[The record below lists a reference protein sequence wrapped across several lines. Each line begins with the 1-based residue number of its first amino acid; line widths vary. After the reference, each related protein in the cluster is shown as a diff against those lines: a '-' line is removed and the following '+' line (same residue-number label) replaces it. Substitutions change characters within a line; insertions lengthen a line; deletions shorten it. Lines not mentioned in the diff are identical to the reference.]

1 MKVYK
6 VFALLVCSL
15 LILGGCKEKNTGEVI
30 ATVGNDSITTDDFSE
45 RLMSAPPAYQAY
57 INTEPGKK
65 QFVDLLVREKL
76 ILESAKQAGI
86 NKREEYKGALEGFK
100 AEQKKQLK
108 DYEDGLMIE
117 MYLKE
122 VQENMISANEDE
134 INKYYEEHKQDFT
147 NPIAV
152 VAKHILVPTR
162 EEAEIALDRI
172 NKGEKFDKVAQE
184 MSTDKVSAQR
194 GGQIGPFRKG
204 ELVKEFEEVV
214 FNLKKGEISEIVETP
229 FGLHII
235 TKVSEEKLQ
244 PIPEDVAKAEIKNI
258 IEKTKFEKW
267 FEDTKKKLNVSV
279 DYSKLD
285 NIGGSG
291 LADTVDVQQE
301 EPNLEE
307 FSN

>member
-1 MKVYK
+1 MRFCK
-6 VFALLVCSL
+6 FLMLFVCSL
-15 LILGGCKEKNTGEVI
+15 VIFSGCKEKDNII
-30 ATVGNDSITTDDFSE
+30 AKVGKDTVTTDSFSE
-45 RLMSAPPAYQAY
+45 KLMSAPPAYQAY

-76 ILESAKQAGI
+76 ILESAKQAAI
-86 NKREEYKGALEGFK
+86 NKREEYKKALNDFK
-100 AEQKKQLK
+100 QEQEKQLK

-122 VQENMISANEDE
+122 VQENIAFAKEDE

-152 VAKHILVPTR
+152 TAKHILVSTK
-162 EEAEIALDRI
+162 EEAKKALDRL
-172 NKGEKFDKVAQE
+172 NKGEKFDIIAKE
-184 MSTDKVSAQR
+184 MSTDKVSAQK
-194 GGQIGPFRKG
+194 GGLIGPFRKG
-204 ELVKEFEEVV
+204 ELVKEFEDVV
-214 FNLKKGEISEIVETP
+214 FNLKKGEVSDIVETP
-229 FGLHII
+229 FGFHII

-244 PIPEDVAKAEIKNI
+244 PISEDVAKAEIKGI

-267 FEDTKKKLNVSV
+267 FEDIKKKFNVVV

-285 NIGGSG
+285 KVKESG
-291 LADTVDVQQE
+291 AGTADSQQE
-301 EPNLEE
+301 NVELDQ

>member
-1 MKVYK
+1 MKVCK
-6 VFALLVCSL
+6 LVLLLFCALF
-15 LILGGCKEKNTGEVI
+15 ILESCKEKGDVI
-30 ATVGNDSITTDDFSE
+30 ARVGDDSITTEDFSE

-86 NKREEYKGALEGFK
+86 NNRAEYKDSIASFK
-100 AEQKKQLK
+100 EEQKKQLK

-117 MYLKE
+117 MYLKD
-122 VQENMISANEDE
+122 VQENSITASEDE
-134 INKYYEEHKQDFT
+134 INKYYEEHKEDFT
-147 NPIAV
+147 KPIAII
-152 VAKHILVPTR
+152 AKHILVPTR
-162 EEAEIALDRI
+162 EEAEIAFDRI
-172 NKGEKFDKVAQE
+172 NKGESFDKVAQE

-194 GGQIGPFRKG
+194 GGQIGPFRRG

-214 FNLKKGEISEIVETP
+214 FNLKKGEISDIVETP

-244 PIPEDVAKAEIKNI
+244 PIPEDVAKAEIKGI

-279 DYSKLD
+279 DYSKL
-285 NIGGSG
+285 NNMNGTSVE
-291 LADTVDVQQE
+291 DTTDMQE
-301 EPNLEE
+301 EPELEE
-307 FSN
+307 FQN

>member
-1 MKVYK
+1 ML
-6 VFALLVCSL
+6 FVCSL
-15 LILGGCKEKNTGEVI
+15 VIFSGCKEKDNII
-30 ATVGNDSITTDDFSE
+30 AKVGKDTVTTDSFSE
-45 RLMSAPPAYQAY
+45 KLMSAPPAYQAY

-76 ILESAKQAGI
+76 ILESAKQAAI
-86 NKREEYKGALEGFK
+86 NKREEYKKALNDFK
-100 AEQKKQLK
+100 QEQEKQLK

-122 VQENMISANEDE
+122 VQENIAFAKEDE

-152 VAKHILVPTR
+152 TAKHILVSTK
-162 EEAEIALDRI
+162 EEAKKALDRL
-172 NKGEKFDKVAQE
+172 NKGEKFDIIAKE
-184 MSTDKVSAQR
+184 MSTDKVSAQK
-194 GGQIGPFRKG
+194 GGLIGPFRKG
-204 ELVKEFEEVV
+204 ELVKEFEDVV
-214 FNLKKGEISEIVETP
+214 FNLKKGEVSDIVETP
-229 FGLHII
+229 FGFHII

-244 PIPEDVAKAEIKNI
+244 PISEDVAKAEIKGI

-267 FEDTKKKLNVSV
+267 FEDIKKKFNVVV

-285 NIGGSG
+285 KVKESG
-291 LADTVDVQQE
+291 AGTADSQQE
-301 EPNLEE
+301 NVELDQ

>member
-1 MKVYK
+1 MRVCKLV
-6 VFALLVCSL
+6 ALLICSL
-15 LILGGCKEKNTGEVI
+15 LILGGCKEKGDVI
-30 ATVGNDSITTDDFSE
+30 AKVGSDSITTEDFSE

-57 INTEPGKK
+57 INTEPGRK
-65 QFVDLLVREKL
+65 QFIDLLVREKL

-86 NKREEYKGALEGFK
+86 NKREEYKNSLESFK

-117 MYLKE
+117 MYLKD
-122 VQENMISANEDE
+122 VQENMITATEDE
-134 INKYYEEHKQDFT
+134 INKYYEEHKEDFT

-162 EEAEIALDRI
+162 EEAEIAFDRI
-172 NKGEKFDKVAQE
+172 NKGESFDKVAQE

-194 GGQIGPFRKG
+194 GGQIGPFRRG

-214 FNLKKGEISEIVETP
+214 FNLKNGEISDIVETP

-244 PIPEDVAKAEIKNI
+244 PIPEDVAKAEIKGI
-258 IEKTKFEKW
+258 IEKTKFENW
-267 FEDTKKKLNVSV
+267 FEDAKKKLNVSV

-285 NIGGSG
+285 NMNNVAV
-291 LADTVDVQQE
+291 ADTNEEQQE
-301 EPNLEE
+301 EPKLEE

>member
-1 MKVYK
+1 MKVCK
-6 VFALLVCSL
+6 LVLLLFCALF
-15 LILGGCKEKNTGEVI
+15 ILESCKEKGDVI
-30 ATVGNDSITTDDFSE
+30 ARVGDDSITTEDFSE

-86 NKREEYKGALEGFK
+86 NNRAEYKDSIASFK
-100 AEQKKQLK
+100 EEQKKQLK

-117 MYLKE
+117 MYLKD
-122 VQENMISANEDE
+122 VQENSITASEDE
-134 INKYYEEHKQDFT
+134 INKYYEEHKEDFT
-147 NPIAV
+147 KPIAII
-152 VAKHILVPTR
+152 AKHILVPTR
-162 EEAEIALDRI
+162 EEAEIAFDRI
-172 NKGEKFDKVAQE
+172 NKGESFDKVAQE

-194 GGQIGPFRKG
+194 GGQIGPFRRG

-214 FNLKKGEISEIVETP
+214 FNLKKGEISDIVETP

-244 PIPEDVAKAEIKNI
+244 PIPEDVAKAEIKGI

-267 FEDTKKKLNVSV
+267 FEDTKKKLNVFV

-285 NIGGSG
+285 SMNNAVVEDA
-291 LADTVDVQQE
+291 ADEQE
-301 EPNLEE
+301 EPELEK

>member
-1 MKVYK
+1 MKVCK
-6 VFALLVCSL
+6 LSLVIFCGVFLLV
-15 LILGGCKEKNTGEVI
+15 GCKKEGDVI
-30 ATVGNDSITTDDFSE
+30 AKVGNDSITTEDFSE

-57 INTEPGKK
+57 INTEPGRK
-65 QFVDLLVREKL
+65 QFIDLLVREKL
-76 ILESAKQAGI
+76 ILESAKKAGI
-86 NKREEYKGALEGFK
+86 NKRDEYKNSIESFK
-100 AEQKKQLK
+100 TEQKKQLK

-117 MYLKE
+117 MYLKD
-122 VQENMISANEDE
+122 VQENIITASEDE
-134 INKYYEEHKQDFT
+134 INKYYEEHKEDFT

-162 EEAEIALDRI
+162 EEAEIAFERI
-172 NKGEKFDKVAQE
+172 KKGESFDKVAQE

-194 GGQIGPFRKG
+194 GGQIGPFRRG

-214 FNLKKGEISEIVETP
+214 FNLKNGEISDIVETP

-244 PIPEDVAKAEIKNI
+244 PIPEDVAKAEIKGI

-267 FEDTKKKLNVSV
+267 FEDSKKKLNVMV

-285 NIGGSG
+285 NINCS
-291 LADTVDVQQE
+291 DVEETIDSQQE
-301 EPNLEE
+301 EPNLEN

>member
-1 MKVYK
+1 MKVLK
-6 VFALLVCSL
+6 FFALLICGL
-15 LILGGCKEKNTGEVI
+15 LVLGGCKQKGDVV
-30 ATVGNDSITTDDFSE
+30 AKVGSDTITTEDFSE

-65 QFVDLLVREKL
+65 QFIDLLVREKL
-76 ILESAKQAGI
+76 ILESAKQAGV
-86 NKREEYKGALEGFK
+86 NKRDEYKNSIESFK

-117 MYLKE
+117 MYLKD
-122 VQENMISANEDE
+122 VQENMITASEDE
-134 INKYYEEHKQDFT
+134 INKYYEEHKEDFT

-162 EEAEIALDRI
+162 EEAEIAFDRI
-172 NKGEKFDKVAQE
+172 NKGESFDKVAQE

-194 GGQIGPFRKG
+194 GGQIGPFRRG

-214 FNLKKGEISEIVETP
+214 FNLKKGEISDIVETP

-235 TKVSEEKLQ
+235 TKVSEEKLP

-267 FEDTKKKLNVSV
+267 FDDAKKKLNVTV

-285 NIGGSG
+285 NINDASV
-291 LADTVDVQQE
+291 AETNEEQQE
-301 EPNLEE
+301 GPGLDN

>member
-1 MKVYK
+1 MRVCK
-6 VFALLVCSL
+6 LVVL
-15 LILGGCKEKNTGEVI
+15 LICGLFVLSGCKEKGDVI
-30 ATVGNDSITTDDFSE
+30 AKVGNDSITTEDFSE

-65 QFVDLLVREKL
+65 QFIDLLVREKL
-76 ILESAKQAGI
+76 ILESARQAGV
-86 NKREEYKGALEGFK
+86 NKREEYKKSIEGFK

-117 MYLKE
+117 MYLKD
-122 VQENMISANEDE
+122 VQENMITASEDE
-134 INKYYEEHKQDFT
+134 INKYYEEHKKDFT

-162 EEAEIALDRI
+162 EEAEIAFDRI
-172 NKGEKFDKVAQE
+172 NKGESFDKVAQE

-194 GGQIGPFRKG
+194 GGQIGPFRRG

-214 FNLKKGEISEIVETP
+214 FNLKKGEISDIVETP

-244 PIPEDVAKAEIKNI
+244 PIPEDVAKTEIKSI

-279 DYSKLD
+279 DYSKL
-285 NIGGSG
+285 NNMNEANAVQSNEE
-291 LADTVDVQQE
+291 QQE
-301 EPNLEE
+301 ESPELDK